1 MPLEKGKSQDV
12 IHRNIKELIDSG
24 KPKDQAIAIA
34 YKESGMATDTDFDKM
49 KELFDQ
55 WLDEEKKEPA
65 HAMDKSER
73 QRDLNGHLIV
83 NRTVITKAAVN
94 PYLGSSIPQHKELGL
109 DPSKTYNLLRD
120 PEELRKALPTFKAI
134 PLMIRHVP
142 IDASNPETESVI
154 GAIGSDFEM
163 DNDGRVWS
171 LIRVTTQEGIDY
183 IESKQL
189 GELSAGYAYDADMT
203 SGTWNGQ
210 QYDGI
215 MRNIHGNHVAIVERG
230 RIGSDAII
238 ADSIEGQLMAKKI
251 VLPKG
256 ELAKLQKQLGMDS
269 AEDVKKVILAVHGS
283 TKLAL
288 DEDDKKAEDEKD
300 EKAEDGEDVEI
311 VEDSEDD
318 KAKDEDKQT
327 QADKDNES
335 EAMRLKAREKREE
348 KDRDA
353 DKNQAQDMAMDA
365 AEIRGGI
372 MNIFKAGREVEPL
385 VGVIALDGFSSDH
398 EVYAYALGQKGI
410 ETKGINTAGLAALVK
425 SQKSAPIAMDSAPKG
440 KVSESTI
447 NAISR
452 FK

>member
-1 MPLEKGKSQDV
+1 MEIIEIEKPL
-12 IHRNIKELIDSG
+12 I
-24 KPKDQAIAIA
+24 
-34 YKESGMATDTDFDKM
+34 
-49 KELFDQ
+49 
-55 WLDEEKKEPA
+55 
-65 HAMDKSER
+65 AMDKSER

-94 PYLGSSIPQHKELGL
+94 PYLGASIPRHKELGL

-142 IDASNPETESVI
+142 IDANNPETESVI

-251 VLPKG
+251 VLKNG
-256 ELAKLQKQLGMDS
+256 SLTKLQKQLGMDS
-269 AEDVKKVILAVHGS
+269 LEDVKKAVMAVHGS
-283 TKLAL
+283 LAL
-288 DEDDKKAEDEKD
+288 DSDDKKAEDEDDKKADD
-300 EKAEDGEDVEI
+300 EEKKAEDEEDIEVA
-311 VEDSEDD
+311 EDEEEQAEDEDD
-318 KAKDEDKQT
+318 GEK
-327 QADKDNES
+327 ADKERKALEKTDKDDK
-335 EAMRLKAREKREE
+335 EAK
-348 KDRDA
+348 KDA
-353 DKNQAQDMAMDA
+353 KKEQAQDSAIAMDEAVKTAKSEMMAVFKAIKDVEPIVGVLAMDA
-365 AEIRGGI
+365 FDTAHGFYEYAA
-372 MNIFKAGREVEPL
+372 KEAG
-385 VGVIALDGFSSDH
+385 H
-398 EVYAYALGQKGI
+398 N
-410 ETKGINTAGLAALVK
+410 TKGVNTAGLAALVASHK
-425 SQKSAPIAMDSAPKG
+425 STSIAMDSAPKG